1 MGDSR
6 PIGVFDSGLG
16 GLTVAK
22 EIFRLMPSE
31 RIIYL
36 GDTARVPYGGKS
48 EETIRRFGL
57 QDARALLDLDVKLL
71 VVACNTVSSVAID
84 YLERH
89 IKGIPV
95 IGVVLPGAR
104 AAATRSAEK
113 RIGVVGTAATVRSM
127 SYARAI
133 HNIDP
138 NIKVYGKPCPL
149 FVPLVEEGLI
159 DSDITRLAVQHY
171 LYEMVDLGIDC
182 LILGCTHY
190 PILMEVIQSTVGNG
204 IQLIDSALW
213 TAKEAQNIMKAL
225 GIESA
230 APSEQREAAG
240 GGVRNSVV
248 DNAGGGLA
256 ASRFLGSDVTPNFE
270 AVAEALLGAR
280 LPSIEKVPVEE
291 LEEKEKIKRF

>member
-1 MGDSR
+1 MSDSR

-31 RIIYL
+31 RIVYF

-57 QDARALLDLDVKLL
+57 QDARLLTDMDVKMLI
-71 VVACNTVSSVAID
+71 VACNTVSSVAMD
-84 YLERH
+84 YLQER

-104 AAATRSAEK
+104 AAVLRSAEK
-113 RIGVVGTAATVRSM
+113 RVGVIGTAATVRSG
-127 SYARAI
+127 SYAKAI

-138 NIKVYGKPCPL
+138 NIRVYGKPCPL

-171 LYEMVDLGIDC
+171 LYEMVDLGVDC

-190 PILMEVIQSTVGNG
+190 PILMEVIQSTTGNR
-204 IQLIDSALW
+204 IQLVDSALW
-213 TAKEAQNIMKAL
+213 TAKEAQNILQAM
-225 GIESA
+225 GITATESPA
-230 APSEQREAAG
+230 GLPS
-240 GGVRNSVV
+240 SK
-248 DNAGGGLA
+248 
-256 ASRFLGSDVTPNFE
+256 FLVSDLTPNFE
-270 AVAEALLGAR
+270 SVAETLLGTP
-280 LPSIEKVPVEE
+280 LPSIEKVSIEE
-291 LEEKEKIKRF
+291 LEEKQP

>member
-1 MGDSR
+1 VGDSR

-22 EIFRLMPSE
+22 EIFRLMPKE

-57 QDARALLDLDVKLL
+57 QDARTLLDLNVKMLI
-71 VVACNTVSSVAID
+71 VACNTVSSVAID

-89 IKGIPV
+89 IKNIPV

-104 AAATRSAEK
+104 AAAARSAEK
-113 RIGVVGTAATVRSM
+113 RVGVIGTAATVRSGA
-127 SYARAI
+127 YAKAI
-133 HNIDP
+133 QSIDP

-171 LYEMVDLGIDC
+171 LYEMVDLGIDT

-190 PILMEVIQSTVGNG
+190 PILMEVIQSTVGNR
-204 IQLIDSALW
+204 IQLVDSALW
-213 TAKEAQNIMKAL
+213 TAKEAQHIMKVL
-225 GIESA
+225 GTEYPAQGSIEQNGRSSQFSIEA
-230 APSEQREAAG
+230 SEG
-240 GGVRNSVV
+240 F
-248 DNAGGGLA
+248 A
-256 ASRFLGSDVTPNFE
+256 ASRFLVSDVTPNFE
-270 AVAEALLGAR
+270 LVAETLLGAG
-280 LPSIEKVPVEE
+280 LPSIEKVSVEE
-291 LEEKEKIKRF
+291 LEEKEL